1 MAAQLRSATCINKRR
16 KRTKKTVF
24 RPSKCAW
31 TDSDRRVRC
40 QWRFWRWQCCVQPVR
55 NEWQWKGGG
64 EGGAS
69 WSTRTGL
76 LTVTAR
82 VASQARRDEFLRFMM
97 RNWNDSFQYFPSLPP
112 YSGGDSDGLLL
123 LDLTHMCSSCTEAQK
138 EGICNEVVF
147 FFLWLAMFPWKI
159 LLLLFFLLAFSKSLD
174 GQNSGFFVKRKK
186 ILLCYYSTRS
196 IFRDYFYLF
205 FRGHVE
211 NNICKW
217 LV

>member
-82 VASQARRDEFLRFMM
+82 VASQARQDEFLRFMM

-138 EGICNEVVF
+138 EGICNEVGF
-147 FFLWLAMFPWKI
+147 FFVTCNVPLKDITAFIFSPSIFKVIGWTKQWLFCQKKKNPS
-159 LLLLFFLLAFSKSLD
+159 LLLFYPF
-174 GQNSGFFVKRKK
+174 
-186 ILLCYYSTRS
+186 
-196 IFRDYFYLF
+196 YF
-205 FRGHVE
+205 
-211 NNICKW
+211 
-217 LV
+217 